1 MKKHHHVAFSLY
13 NWINRT
19 KLARGL
25 HKTLKDFTLSFL
37 YPRTTFMML
46 RFFNKSI
53 IMYQKKK
60 KNLSEILLDCLYI
73 NMKASLFALFTY
85 ILNKGKHRYVLDDFK
100 LMIKIDINR
109 RKKVKKTNY
118 IFVITKME
126 DQLKT

>member
-60 KNLSEILLDCLYI
+60 KKSLGNFVGLSIYKYEGKLICTIYLYI
-73 NMKASLFALFTY
+73 
-85 ILNKGKHRYVLDDFK
+85 
-100 LMIKIDINR
+100 
-109 RKKVKKTNY
+109 
-118 IFVITKME
+118 E
-126 DQLKT
+126 